1 MSANKIGDAPVFV
14 KIEDYK
20 DILNTLEYIKGRIEE
35 AKKVLADI
43 NELKSN
49 EDSQLEMWNDVL
61 EEIEQKIESIDE
73 DIFEQSNR

>member
-20 DILNTLEYIKGRIEE
+20 DILDTLEHIKDRVEE
-35 AKKVLADI
+35 AKKVLAGI

-61 EEIEQKIESIDE
+61 EEIEQKIDSIDE
-73 DIFEQSNR
+73 DIFEQSKG

>member
-1 MSANKIGDAPVFV
+1 MSGNEIGDAPVFV

-20 DILNTLEYIKGRIEE
+20 DILNTLEHIKDSVKE
-35 AKKVLADI
+35 AKKVLEEI

-49 EDSQLEMWNDVL
+49 EDTQLEMWNDVL

-73 DIFEQSNR
+73 DIFEQSKG